1 MPQHGPPPSYP
12 PIPVDPDLE
21 AKKAA
26 ARAYALSSTTGGYSK
41 NKKKA
46 AAAAKQQKAGSK
58 AAKNGGGGGRS
69 RTDSEDAIA
78 RKEAA
83 ASLLGASRMPPRPYQ
98 PPRAQAQMQQHMQQQ
113 QQQQQWPGY
122 GGYGPPLPPPP
133 QQQQQQQQQHQQQPP
148 QELTQAHQNSGSSSN
163 FDLLVST
170 ASNQPH
176 SQDQQQQQQQQQ
188 QGQQPNTPPA
198 KRPGYG
204 IGSSPG
210 PLGLTIAAPTVGA
223 ELAAAR
229 GANTAAAAADFSAFI
244 EGDDEYAKFVRSL
257 CQDPLLGPDDD
268 LASLISRGANGGG
281 GGAGA
286 VDDDD
291 DDDGGSYQL
300 TSDEEQDYDDDDE
313 DDELA
318 GLDDDGDD
326 DDDDDDDDDG
336 EEDGG
341 GDNGS
346 AITDERRNKK
356 KGPRG
361 SKSATSTASSPE
373 KQKGGIAGGSLFAAV
388 TGRVST
394 SSASK
399 SRSKKRAS
407 ASSTTTPSTPPS
419 KSDTTPRSL
428 NLYSEGAKSPTF
440 GHNLNMMAELEAEL
454 SLLLE
459 EDMDA
464 AVSTLLGG
472 HVGGPPS
479 LGVGGGSASTGTAV
493 ACAIG
498 PNTAET
504 GAGNGAATCTL
515 ASASA
520 SISEAVLAAKSASK
534 SNGDKSTPETAKQAP
549 STPQGTTSRKGTD
562 AAMLESNAPPTPK
575 ATKAQLPTSDQVIE
589 LRNLMSAHYQLLL
602 QQSVLAVRS
611 ANYQRHMRSDYY
623 STDPM
628 GHSIASD
635 VDAAAALVSAK
646 AGVTGNT
653 NDNGKNQT
661 SRGNG
666 STLGPADFF
675 FGGESADDLAE
686 ILDGAVGMLQ
696 DLDENRKDGIRNA
709 LQLEFSRRYTRQPK
723 KKSALP
729 SLPPA
734 TGASGKSS
742 AGFGEDSNSKNSD
755 EENHVGPRRL
765 TRSAFQQ
772 TLKAREGGS
781 VPQGQESNH
790 SWSHTSDLPIATSF
804 DVKGL
809 SKLESSFASIDSSV
823 DAAAAQRSYD
833 AAAAVAL
840 SRLTDYNVLT
850 EEDNGDACE
859 ILLRRAGANYDKKV
873 IPGRPDLTDH
883 VTYPQ
888 ELLGPKFTPP
898 ADNYQQAQMRRNRNQ
913 FTSGED
919 NLILRG
925 VNLYGEKEWLMISDR
940 FLPDRSVSAISQR
953 YSRLCLLL
961 YRAAGVT
968 IGPNGD
974 LDPPPKHPNG
984 AEDFDLEA
992 ISRIPPVEPPARF
1005 NVHRWSLEE
1014 DITILKAVPLM
1025 GYLWAEIGNRLIRHR
1040 DRGHLRKRYQ
1050 VLERRVKATVKREL
1064 KMAKT
1069 YIKPKPAV
1077 LPPPACPPAPAARP
1091 KSEPR
1096 KAMKTAAASRSII
1109 PPLPEKRRKSTAA
1122 PIPPRPPPS
1131 TTTTAPTTGAAPP
1144 PYPYAPQ
1151 YPYYYPPVPPGGGGQ
1166 PGVQQPGAKG
1176 GYPAYPYPFPYYYQQ
1191 GYVPPEGYDY
1201 NGMKTSAGS
1210 KTAPPTSSGSANAS
1224 APCKSSTASIFVT
1237 SRPQP
1242 KSAGPRHPGAP
1253 AGQANGSKAS
1263 AQGESVRD
1271 RSPSKVLG
1279 ADTPIVPQ
1287 HDLHNQCDEST
1298 RLGFESILEDKDEW
1312 SQMSR
1317 VKQLIDEGESIRP
1330 RSMANQMER
1339 LPSLRAAE
1347 DADSMLNNVDNG
1359 GEVLP
1364 DTSKGDTAGK
1374 KKMSFSGGGIMATV
1388 MERANSRLVG
1398 TASSSSASKAAA
1410 GGGGGGGK
1418 KRKSSALERQHSL
1431 ERAMQHL
1438 QGTPTKITQASQ
1450 HSHGPLTPMAYT
1462 AGDLPPIAET
1472 PGEASIGSLLASLK
1486 SPTKPSPAKSPGRI
1500 AGDATLM
1507 GMMRSP
1513 GGGMINLDGFEVSNF
1528 STSGGDGLSR
1538 LATITGLTSQGMFGT
1553 NSLMD
1558 TDMEA
1563 IGALT
1568 ALSNPPTPH
1577 VSAPNT
1583 PQKPLGGVPRRIDT
1597 ANGDR
1602 GISLFAKAVG
1612 QLAGKKDLSPKKK
1625 KRRKREKNT

>member
-1 MPQHGPPPSYP
+1 MPQHGPPSYP

-46 AAAAKQQKAGSK
+46 AAAAAAKQQKSLK
-58 AAKNGGGGGRS
+58 AAAKKGSSRS
-69 RTDSEDAIA
+69 RTDSEDAAA

-83 ASLLGASRMPPRPYQ
+83 ASLLGASRMPPRPPSYQ
-98 PPRAQAQMQQHMQQQ
+98 APRAQMQVQP
-113 QQQQQWPGY
+113 QQQQWPGY
-122 GGYGPPLPPPP
+122 GGYGLPP
-133 QQQQQQQQQHQQQPP
+133 QQQQAQP
-148 QELTQAHQNSGSSSN
+148 QELTQPQQNSGSSSN

-176 SQDQQQQQQQQQ
+176 SQQQ
-188 QGQQPNTPPA
+188 QQPNTPPA

-229 GANTAAAAADFSAFI
+229 TAGGTGMNAVAADFNAAI

-268 LASLISRGANGGG
+268 LASLISRGANG
-281 GGAGA
+281 AGVA
-286 VDDDD
+286 NADDDD

-300 TSDEEQDYDDDDE
+300 TSDDDDDDDE

-318 GLDDDGDD
+318 AMDDED
-326 DDDDDDDDDG
+326 
-336 EEDGG
+336 EED
-341 GDNGS
+341 DNS

-356 KGPRG
+356 KGSRG
-361 SKSATSTASSPE
+361 KSASTPSSPG
-373 KQKGGIAGGSLFAAV
+373 KPKGGIAGGSLFAAV

-394 SSASK
+394 SASK
-399 SRSKKRAS
+399 SKAAKKSSAAS
-407 ASSTTTPSTPPS
+407 ATTTPSTPPS
-419 KSDTTPRSL
+419 KSNNNTPHSL

-479 LGVGGGSASTGTAV
+479 LGGVGGGGASSAAGSAAGGVMGSNATPSGGT
-493 ACAIG
+493 
-498 PNTAET
+498 
-504 GAGNGAATCTL
+504 GAAT
-515 ASASA
+515 ASAISTG
-520 SISEAVLAAKSASK
+520 ISEASDAAKYGSSQTVGGKSAPD
-534 SNGDKSTPETAKQAP
+534 NAKPAP
-549 STPQGTTSRKGTD
+549 STPQGARGQGAE
-562 AAMLESNAPPTPK
+562 AAVSEPTAPPTPK
-575 ATKAQLPTSDQVIE
+575 ATKAQLPTSAQIIE

-623 STDPM
+623 ADTM
-628 GHSIASD
+628 RQSIASD
-635 VDAAAALVSAK
+635 VDAAAVLVSAK
-646 AGVTGNT
+646 AGVTASTSAN
-653 NDNGKNQT
+653 NDSEKKQT
-661 SRGNG
+661 CRGDG
-666 STLGPADFF
+666 PILRPADFF

-696 DLDENRKDGIRNA
+696 DLDENRKDRIRNA
-709 LQLEFSRRYTRQPK
+709 LQLEFTRRHTRQPK
-723 KKSALP
+723 KTGSLP
-729 SLPPA
+729 SLP
-734 TGASGKSS
+734 ASNKISGEESS
-742 AGFGEDSNSKNSD
+742 SSNHSD
-755 EENHVGPRRL
+755 EENHAVPRRL

-772 TLKAREGGS
+772 TLKAREGGV

-823 DAAAAQRSYD
+823 DAAAAQRSYN

-859 ILLRRAGANYDKKV
+859 ILLRRAGAHYDKKM
-873 IPGRPDLTDH
+873 IPGRPGLIDH
-883 VTYPQ
+883 MTYPK

-898 ADNYQQAQMRRNRNQ
+898 ADSYQEEQMRRNRNQ

-925 VNLYGEKEWLMISDR
+925 VSLYGEKEWLMISDR
-940 FLPDRSVSAISQR
+940 FLPDRPVSAISQR

-961 YRAAGVT
+961 YRAAGIN

-974 LDPPPKHPNG
+974 LDPPPKHPKG
-984 AEDFDLEA
+984 AEDLDLEA
-992 ISRIPPVEPPARF
+992 ISKIPPVEAPARF
-1005 NVHRWSLEE
+1005 SVHRWSLDE

-1050 VLERRVKATVKREL
+1050 VLERRVKAAVKRES
-1064 KMAKT
+1064 KT
-1069 YIKPKPAV
+1069 TKGFIKPKPAV
-1077 LPPPACPPAPAARP
+1077 PKAPARPPPPAAARP
-1091 KSEPR
+1091 KSEP
-1096 KAMKTAAASRSII
+1096 KKTAAKPTATSRSII
-1109 PPLPEKRRKSTAA
+1109 PPLPEKKKKQAA
-1122 PIPPRPPPS
+1122 KPIPPRPLPS
-1131 TTTTAPTTGAAPP
+1131 ATKTAPAGAAPP
-1144 PYPYAPQ
+1144 YSYAPQ
-1151 YPYYYPPVPPGGGGQ
+1151 YPYYCPPVAGGGGA
-1166 PGVQQPGAKG
+1166 PPAAQQPGSKG
-1176 GYPAYPYPFPYYYQQ
+1176 GYPAYPYPYPYYYPQ

-1201 NGMKTSAGS
+1201 NGMKTTTGS
-1210 KTAPPTSSGSANAS
+1210 KTAPPTSTTSKAPVLVSGT
-1224 APCKSSTASIFVT
+1224 PSTT
-1237 SRPQP
+1237 TTGKTQP
-1242 KSAGPRHPGAP
+1242 KSGGLRHPGAP
-1253 AGQANGSKAS
+1253 SAAQASDGKAS
-1263 AQGESVRD
+1263 AQKKTTQD
-1271 RSPSKVLG
+1271 TSPSKVLG

-1287 HDLHNQCDEST
+1287 HDLHSQGDEST
-1298 RLGFESILEDKDEW
+1298 RLGFESILEDREW

-1347 DADSMLNNVDNG
+1347 DEDSMLNNVDNG
-1359 GEVLP
+1359 GETLP
-1364 DTSKGDTAGK
+1364 DASAGDAAGK
-1374 KKMSFSGGGIMATV
+1374 KKMSFSGSIMANV
-1388 MERANSRLVG
+1388 MERANSRSAAAAAA
-1398 TASSSSASKAAA
+1398 ASSSSRASHPGAA
-1410 GGGGGGGK
+1410 GTGAGGRGGGK
-1418 KRKSSALERQHSL
+1418 KRKSSTLERQHSL
-1431 ERAMQHL
+1431 ERSNQHL
-1438 QGTPTKITQASQ
+1438 QGTPTKALQPSQ
-1450 HSHGPLTPMAYT
+1450 YSLGPLTPMAYT

-1486 SPTKPSPAKSPGRI
+1486 SPAKPSPAKSPGRMG
-1500 AGDATLM
+1500 GDATLM

-1538 LATITGLTSQGMFGT
+1538 LATVTGLTSQGIFGT

-1577 VSAPNT
+1577 ASAPNT
-1583 PQKPLGGVPRRIDT
+1583 PQKPIGGGPRRIDT
-1597 ANGDR
+1597 ASGGDS
-1602 GISLFAKAVG
+1602 GATSLFARAVG
-1612 QLAGKKDLSPKKK
+1612 HLADKKKDSPPKKK
-1625 KRRKREKNT
+1625 KRRRKR

>member
-1 MPQHGPPPSYP
+1 MPQQGPGAPAYP

-46 AAAAKQQKAGSK
+46 AAAGAAKQQKSKK
-58 AAKNGGGGGRS
+58 AAAKRSSSSSSRS
-69 RTDSEDAIA
+69 RTDSEDAAA

-83 ASLLGASRMPPRPYQ
+83 ASLLGASRMPPRP
-98 PPRAQAQMQQHMQQQ
+98 PCHAPRVQAQMQVQPQQVQPQQH
-113 QQQQQWPGY
+113 WPGY
-122 GGYGPPLPPPP
+122 GGYGLPP
-133 QQQQQQQQQHQQQPP
+133 QQQQEAQP
-148 QELTQAHQNSGSSSN
+148 QELTQPQQNSGSSSN

-176 SQDQQQQQQQQQ
+176 SQQQQQQRQ
-188 QGQQPNTPPA
+188 QQPNTPPA

-210 PLGLTIAAPTVGA
+210 PLGLTVAAPTVGA

-229 GANTAAAAADFSAFI
+229 TAGGTGMNAVAADFNAAI

-268 LASLISRGANGGG
+268 LASLISRGANGLSV
-281 GGAGA
+281 ANA
-286 VDDDD
+286 DDD

-300 TSDEEQDYDDDDE
+300 TSDEEQDDDDDE

-318 GLDDDGDD
+318 AMDD
-326 DDDDDDDDDG
+326 DD
-336 EEDGG
+336 EED
-341 GDNGS
+341 DNS
-346 AITDERRNKK
+346 AVTDERRNRK
-356 KGPRG
+356 KGSRG
-361 SKSATSTASSPE
+361 KSASTPSSPG
-373 KQKGGIAGGSLFAAV
+373 KPKGGIPGGSLFAAV

-394 SSASK
+394 SASK
-399 SRSKKRAS
+399 SKAKAKAKKSSKAS
-407 ASSTTTPSTPPS
+407 ATTTPSTPPT
-419 KSDTTPRSL
+419 KSNNNTPHSL

-440 GHNLNMMAELEAEL
+440 GHNLNIMAELEAEL

-479 LGVGGGSASTGTAV
+479 LGVGGGGASSAAGSAAGGVMGSNAAQSGGT
-493 ACAIG
+493 
-498 PNTAET
+498 
-504 GAGNGAATCTL
+504 GAAT
-515 ASASA
+515 ASGISA
-520 SISEAVLAAKSASK
+520 SISKASDA
-534 SNGDKSTPETAKQAP
+534 SSQPVGDKAVPDNANPAP
-549 STPQGTTSRKGTD
+549 STPAREEGTEEAISEP
-562 AAMLESNAPPTPK
+562 AAPPTPK
-575 ATKAQLPTSDQVIE
+575 ATKAQLPTSAQIIE
-589 LRNLMSAHYQLLL
+589 LRNLMSDHYQLLL

-623 STDPM
+623 SDNM
-628 GHSIASD
+628 RQSIASD

-646 AGVTGNT
+646 AGVTATATAN
-653 NDNGKNQT
+653 NDSEKSQT
-661 SRGNG
+661 SRGDG
-666 STLGPADFF
+666 PVLRPADFF

-709 LQLEFSRRYTRQPK
+709 LQLEFTRRHTRQPK
-723 KKSALP
+723 KTGNLP
-729 SLPPA
+729 SLPTP
-734 TGASGKSS
+734 GKDS
-742 AGFGEDSNSKNSD
+742 AGAGEDSSSSNHSN

-772 TLKAREGGS
+772 TLKAREGGV

-823 DAAAAQRSYD
+823 DAAAAQRSYN

-859 ILLRRAGANYDKKV
+859 ILLRRAGAHYDKKM
-873 IPGRPDLTDH
+873 IPGRPGLIDH
-883 VTYPQ
+883 MTYPK

-898 ADNYQQAQMRRNRNQ
+898 ADSYQEEQMRRNRNQ

-925 VNLYGEKEWLMISDR
+925 VSLYGEKEWLMISDR
-940 FLPDRSVSAISQR
+940 FLPDRPVSAISQR

-961 YRAAGVT
+961 YRAAGIN

-984 AEDFDLEA
+984 AEDLDLEA
-992 ISRIPPVEPPARF
+992 ISAIPRVEAPARF
-1005 NVHRWSLEE
+1005 SVHRWSLDE

-1050 VLERRVKATVKREL
+1050 VLERRVKAAVKRES
-1064 KMAKT
+1064 KT
-1069 YIKPKPAV
+1069 TKGFIKPKPAA
-1077 LPPPACPPAPAARP
+1077 PKPPARPPAPAARP
-1091 KSEPR
+1091 KPEP
-1096 KAMKTAAASRSII
+1096 KKTAAKPTATSRSII
-1109 PPLPEKRRKSTAA
+1109 PPLPEKKKKQAA
-1122 PIPPRPPPS
+1122 KPIPPRPLPS
-1131 TTTTAPTTGAAPP
+1131 ATKTAPAGAVP

-1151 YPYYYPPVPPGGGGQ
+1151 YPYYYPPVAGGGGA
-1166 PGVQQPGAKG
+1166 PPSSQQPGGKG
-1176 GYPAYPYPFPYYYQQ
+1176 GYPAYPYPYPYYYPQ

-1201 NGMKTSAGS
+1201 NGMKTTAGS
-1210 KTAPPTSSGSANAS
+1210 KTALVAPSTTSAGSSKVPVLVSGKPSTT
-1224 APCKSSTASIFVT
+1224 TASVY
-1237 SRPQP
+1237 SKPQP
-1242 KSAGPRHPGAP
+1242 KSGGLRHPGAP
-1253 AGQANGSKAS
+1253 SAAQASDGKTS
-1263 AQGESVRD
+1263 AQRKKTQGI
-1271 RSPSKVLG
+1271 SPSKVLG

-1287 HDLHNQCDEST
+1287 HDLHSQGDEST
-1298 RLGFESILEDKDEW
+1298 RLGFESILEDQEW

-1347 DADSMLNNVDNG
+1347 DTDSMLNNVDNG
-1359 GEVLP
+1359 GETLP
-1364 DTSKGDTAGK
+1364 NVSEGDTTGK
-1374 KKMSFSGGGIMATV
+1374 KKMSFSGSIMANV
-1388 MERANSRLVG
+1388 MERANSRSAAAAA
-1398 TASSSSASKAAA
+1398 ASSSRGSHPGAA
-1410 GGGGGGGK
+1410 GAGAGGGGK
-1418 KRKSSALERQHSL
+1418 KRKSSTLERQHSL
-1431 ERAMQHL
+1431 ERSNQHL
-1438 QGTPTKITQASQ
+1438 QGTPTKALQPSQ
-1450 HSHGPLTPMAYT
+1450 YSLGPLTPMAYT

-1486 SPTKPSPAKSPGRI
+1486 SPAKPSPAKSPGRM

-1513 GGGMINLDGFEVSNF
+1513 GGGMINLDGFDVSNF

-1538 LATITGLTSQGMFGT
+1538 LATVTGLTSQGIFGT

-1583 PQKPLGGVPRRIDT
+1583 PQKPIGGAPRRIDT
-1597 ANGDR
+1597 TSGGDS
-1602 GISLFAKAVG
+1602 GATSLFARAVG
-1612 QLAGKKDLSPKKK
+1612 HLADKKKDSPPKKK
-1625 KRRKREKNT
+1625 KRRKKR